1 MSTVAIMA
9 PDTRPPSGA
18 QHEIRHGDQVA
29 VVTEVGATLR
39 RYDVGGRPVVQ
50 GHDVDAVP
58 DGSRGQVLVP
68 WPNRV
73 ADGRYSWR
81 GTDLQLPLTEVPK
94 RNAIHGLV
102 RWQSWQLDDRDDAS
116 VSLTATVWPTPGY
129 PFLLAVSATYRL
141 DDEGLS
147 VELRSRNDGAD
158 AAPYGVGQ
166 HPYLVTSA
174 GRADDVTLT
183 VPARTRMLVD
193 ERSNPAGQE
202 DVAGTE
208 YDFRTPR
215 RIGEQVLD
223 TAFTD
228 LVPDEDGWVRVRLDD
243 PDGEWRRAARRADHP
258 MAAGLHRRHPR
269 APTPADRGGG
279 GADVLPARRLRVRC
293 RPGDPGARRRA
304 PACLGP
310 ARQVRPAGRRAS
322 VTAVTGPWILTWT
335 TWAEMS

>member
-1 MSTVAIMA
+1 MA
-9 PDTRPPSGA
+9 SDPRPPSGA

-39 RYDVGGRPVVQ
+39 RYDVGDRQVVQ

-73 ADGRYSWR
+73 ADGRYSWS
-81 GTDLQLPLTEVPK
+81 GKDLQLPLTEVPK
-94 RNAIHGLV
+94 HNAIHGLV
-102 RWQSWQLDDRDDAS
+102 RWQGWALVDRDDAS
-116 VSLTATVWPTPGY
+116 VSLSATVWPTPGY

-166 HPYLVTSA
+166 HPYLATAA

-183 VPARTRMLVD
+183 VPAGTRLLVD
-193 ERSNPAGQE
+193 DRGNPVGRE

-208 YDFRTPR
+208 YDFRSPR

-228 LVPDEDGWVRVRLDD
+228 LLADEDGWVRVRLDD
-243 PDGEWRRAARRADHP
+243 ADGSGVELRAGSTTRWLQAFTGDTLAAPRRRTAVAVEP
-258 MAAGLHRRHPR
+258 MSCP
-269 APTPADRGGG
+269 P
-279 GADVLPARRLRVRC
+279 GAFASGDDLVTLE
-293 RPGDPGARRRA
+293 PGDEHLLAWGLRA
-304 PACLGP
+304 
-310 ARQVRPAGRRAS
+310 
-322 VTAVTGPWILTWT
+322 W
-335 TWAEMS
+335 

>member
-1 MSTVAIMA
+1 MA
-9 PDTRPPSGA
+9 PDTRTPSGA

-68 WPNRV
+68 WPNRI
-73 ADGRYSWR
+73 ADGRYSWG

-102 RWQSWQLDDRDDAS
+102 RWQGWQLADRDDAS
-116 VSLTATVWPTPGY
+116 VSLTTTVWPTPGY

-166 HPYLVTSA
+166 HPYLATRA
-174 GRADDVTLT
+174 ARADDVTLT

-193 ERSNPAGQE
+193 DRSNPAGQE
-202 DVAGTE
+202 DVAGTQ

-215 RIGEQVLD
+215 RIGELVLD

-228 LVPDEDGWVRVRLDD
+228 LLPDEDGWVRVRLDD
-243 PDGEWRRAARRADHP
+243 PDGGGVELRA
-258 MAAGLHRRHPR
+258 G
-269 APTPADRGGG
+269 PATRWLQAFTGDTL
-279 GADVLPARRLRVRC
+279 APARRRTAVAVE
-293 RPGDPGARRRA
+293 PMSGPPGAFASGADLVTLEPGGEHLLAWGLRA
-304 PACLGP
+304 
-310 ARQVRPAGRRAS
+310 
-322 VTAVTGPWILTWT
+322 W
-335 TWAEMS
+335 

>member
-18 QHEIRHGDQVA
+18 QHEIRHGDQRA
-29 VVTEVGATLR
+29 IVTEVGATLR

-50 GHDVDAVP
+50 GHGVDAVP

-73 ADGRYSWR
+73 PDGRYSWGGR
-81 GTDLQLPLTEVPK
+81 DLQLPLTEVPK
-94 RNAIHGLV
+94 HNAIHGLV
-102 RWQSWQLDDRDDAS
+102 RWQGWQLAHRDDAS
-116 VSLTATVWPTPGY
+116 VSLSATVWPTPGY

-147 VELRSRNDGAD
+147 VELRSRNDGAG

-166 HPYLVTSA
+166 HPYLATTA
-174 GRADDVTLT
+174 GRAEDVTLT
-183 VPARTRMLVD
+183 VPARTRLLVD
-193 ERSNPAGQE
+193 DRGHPVRRE

-243 PDGEWRRAARRADHP
+243 PDGSGVELRAGPTTRWLQAFTGDTLAPPRRRTAVAVEP
-258 MAAGLHRRHPR
+258 MSSPPGAFAS
-269 APTPADRGGG
+269 
-279 GADVLPARRLRVRC
+279 GADLVTLEPGGEHLLAWGLR
-293 RPGDPGARRRA
+293 A
-304 PACLGP
+304 
-310 ARQVRPAGRRAS
+310 
-322 VTAVTGPWILTWT
+322 W
-335 TWAEMS
+335 

>member
-1 MSTVAIMA
+1 MA
-9 PDTRPPSGA
+9 SDPRPPSGA
-18 QHEIRHGDQVA
+18 QHEIRHGAQVA

-39 RYDVGGRPVVQ
+39 RYDVGDRQVVQ
-50 GHDVDAVP
+50 GHAVDTVP

-73 ADGRYSWR
+73 PDGRYSWS
-81 GTDLQLPLTEVPK
+81 GKDLQLPLTEVPK
-94 RNAIHGLV
+94 HNAIHGLV
-102 RWQSWQLDDRDDAS
+102 RWQGWALVDRDDAS
-116 VSLTATVWPTPGY
+116 VSLSATVWPTPGY

-166 HPYLVTSA
+166 HPYLATAA

-183 VPARTRMLVD
+183 VPAGTRLLVD
-193 ERSNPAGQE
+193 DRGNPVGRE

-208 YDFRTPR
+208 YDFRSPR

-228 LVPDEDGWVRVRLDD
+228 LLADEDGWVRVRLDD
-243 PDGEWRRAARRADHP
+243 ADGSGVELRAGSTTRWLQAFTGDTLAAPRRRTAVAVEP
-258 MAAGLHRRHPR
+258 MSCP
-269 APTPADRGGG
+269 P
-279 GADVLPARRLRVRC
+279 GAFASGDDLVTLD
-293 RPGDPGARRRA
+293 PGDEHLLAWGLRA
-304 PACLGP
+304 
-310 ARQVRPAGRRAS
+310 
-322 VTAVTGPWILTWT
+322 W
-335 TWAEMS
+335 

>member
-1 MSTVAIMA
+1 MA
-9 PDTRPPSGA
+9 PVTRPPSGA
-18 QHEIRHGDQVA
+18 QHEIRHGDQRA

-39 RYDVGGRPVVQ
+39 RYDVGDRQVVQ

-58 DGSRGQVLVP
+58 DGSRGQVLAP

-102 RWQSWQLDDRDDAS
+102 RWLGWQLVGRDDAS
-116 VSLTATVWPTPGY
+116 VSLSATVWPTPGY
-129 PFLLAVSATYRL
+129 PFLLAVTATYRL

-147 VELRSRNDGAD
+147 VDLRGRNEGSS

-166 HPYLVTSA
+166 HPYLASTA

-183 VPARTRMLVD
+183 LPARTRLLVD
-193 ERSNPAGQE
+193 DRSNPAGRE
-202 DVAGTE
+202 DVDGTDH
-208 YDFRTPR
+208 DFRTGR

-228 LVPDEDGWVRVRLDD
+228 LLPDEDGWVRVRLDD
-243 PDGEWRRAARRADHP
+243 ADGTGVELRAGPTTRWLQAFTGDTLPEPRRRTAVAVEP
-258 MAAGLHRRHPR
+258 MSCP
-269 APTPADRGGG
+269 P
-279 GADVLPARRLRVRC
+279 GAFASGDDLVTLD
-293 RPGDPGARRRA
+293 PGDEHLLAWGLRA
-304 PACLGP
+304 
-310 ARQVRPAGRRAS
+310 
-322 VTAVTGPWILTWT
+322 W
-335 TWAEMS
+335 